1 MDDVHSAKLE
11 TLKAYGDY
19 FANLGPETVEN
30 LHHHVTPDYSF
41 TDPFNTING
50 PDRVCAYLDKMFRD
64 TENPQFI
71 VTHNAVDNDL
81 GFLRW
86 RFTASISVLGNWDVT
101 GMSAVTFSDDGTR
114 ISSHVDHWDS
124 GMAFYARIPV
134 LGWFIR
140 RLAARMAVS

>member
-1 MDDVHSAKLE
+1 MDEQTAIRLS
-11 TLKAYGDY
+11 TLKSYGDY
-19 FANLGPETVEN
+19 FATLSPQTVEN
-30 LHHHVTPDYSF
+30 LRAHVTGDYRF

-50 PDRVCAYLDKMFRD
+50 PDRVCDYLGKMFRD

-71 VTHNAVDNDL
+71 VTHHAMDNDL

-86 RFTASISVLGNWDVT
+86 RFTARIPVLGNWDVT

-114 ISSHVDHWDS
+114 IVSHVDHWDS

-140 RLAARMAVS
+140 RLAQRMAVS